1 VWRTYAIAAATTFHI
16 VTGIKIPPA
25 PRSLIIYPAGR
36 YIAGAVEQDCFVS
49 DFLTHFCARLAAC
62 LIAAATALFG
72 AGAMAQ
78 NAAIPVLSPPGA
90 GWLEI
95 GDDFLPPPSGPGPVT
110 ADPAHPYHSNISGLQ
125 PTYRVANLN
134 NPLLKPWVVERLRQT
149 NERVLSGHVPFQAHE
164 RCWPTGVPGFE
175 VFSLIRPIYFL
186 QTPKEVLIINEGDF
200 QVRHVYLNVPHS
212 KNPKLSWYGESV
224 GHYEH
229 GDTLVV
235 DTIGMNDKSF
245 VDNYLTPHTTQLH
258 TVERFQV
265 TDGGKSLRVFITA
278 DDPGA
283 FTAPWSAVQVYRLQ
297 HRGNGDWDEDICA
310 ENNSN
315 YFSYDMAP
323 MPQSSTPD
331 F

>member
-1 VWRTYAIAAATTFHI
+1 MHSPRRSTRTFLS
-16 VTGIKIPPA
+16 K
-25 PRSLIIYPAGR
+25 L
-36 YIAGAVEQDCFVS
+36 S
-49 DFLTHFCARLAAC
+49 DRWWAC
-62 LIAAATALFG
+62 LIACLFG
-72 AGAMAQ
+72 TGAGVFGASAAAQ
-78 NAAIPVLSPPGA
+78 NLAIPVFSAVGS

-95 GDDFLPPPSGPGPVT
+95 GDDFLPPPSGAGPVT

-125 PTYRVANLN
+125 PTFRVANLN
-134 NPLLKPWVVERLRQT
+134 NPVLQPWVIERLRQT
-149 NERVLSGHVPFQAHE
+149 NERVLSGKVPFQAHE

-186 QTPKEVLIINEGDF
+186 QGPKMVVIINEGDF

-212 KNPKLSWYGESV
+212 KTPKLSWYGESI
-224 GHYEH
+224 GHYEN

-258 TVERFQV
+258 VVERFRLIDSGKALQV
-265 TDGGKSLRVFITA
+265 LITV

-297 HRGNGDWDEDICA
+297 HRGDWDEDICA
-310 ENNSN
+310 ENNGH
-315 YFSYDMAP
+315 YFSYEMAP
-323 MPQSSTPD
+323 MPEANTPD

>member
-1 VWRTYAIAAATTFHI
+1 MNRRSMFRFSYASSHRLRTC
-16 VTGIKIPPA
+16 VVC
-25 PRSLIIYPAGR
+25 AG
-36 YIAGAVEQDCFVS
+36 V
-49 DFLTHFCARLAAC
+49 
-62 LIAAATALFG
+62 ALFLPG
-72 AGAMAQ
+72 AALQ
-78 NAAIPVLSPPGA
+78 DAAVPPLSPPGA

-95 GDDFLPPPSGPGPVT
+95 GDDLLPPPSGPGPVMS
-110 ADPAHPYHSNISGLQ
+110 DPAHPYHSNISGLQ
-125 PTYRVANLN
+125 PTFRVADLS
-134 NPLLKPWVVERLRQT
+134 NPILQPWVAERLRKS
-149 NERVLSGHVPFQAHE
+149 NDWVLSGKVPFQAHE

-186 QTPKEVLIINEGDF
+186 QSPKEVIIINEGDF

-212 KNPKLSWYGESV
+212 AHPKLSWYGESV
-224 GHYEH
+224 GHYEN

-258 TVERFQV
+258 VVERFRIIDAGKTLQV
-265 TDGGKSLRVFITA
+265 SITV

-283 FTAPWSAVQVYRLQ
+283 FKMPWSAMQVYRLQ

-310 ENNSN
+310 ENNGN
-315 YFSYDMAP
+315 YFKYDITP
-323 MPQSSTPD
+323 MPQATRPD

>member
-1 VWRTYAIAAATTFHI
+1 LFAPTAAA
-16 VTGIKIPPA
+16 
-25 PRSLIIYPAGR
+25 
-36 YIAGAVEQDCFVS
+36 
-49 DFLTHFCARLAAC
+49 
-62 LIAAATALFG
+62 
-72 AGAMAQ
+72 Q
-78 NAAIPVLSPPGA
+78 NGGVPNLSPPGF

-95 GDDFLPPPSGPGPVT
+95 GDDLLPPPSGPGPVMS
-110 ADPAHPYHSNISGLQ
+110 DPAHPYHSNISGLP
-125 PTYRVANLN
+125 PTFRVADLS
-134 NPLLKPWVVERLRQT
+134 NPILQPWVVERLQKT
-149 NERVLSGHVPFQAHE
+149 NALVLSGKVPFQAHE

-186 QTPKEVLIINEGDF
+186 QTPKEVVIINEGDF

-224 GHYEH
+224 GHYEN

-258 TVERFQV
+258 VVERFKV
-265 TDGGKSLRVFITA
+265 TEGGKTLQVGITV

-283 FTAPWSAVQVYRLQ
+283 FKMSWSAGQIYRLQ
-297 HRGNGDWDEDICA
+297 KRGNGDWDEDICA
-310 ENNSN
+310 ENNDIYGN
-315 YFSYDMAP
+315 YFNYQMAP
-323 MPQSSTPD
+323 MPQANPAD

>member
-1 VWRTYAIAAATTFHI
+1 MSEFPLSSRRLRAWLACAGAAVFLSPAAA
-16 VTGIKIPPA
+16 
-25 PRSLIIYPAGR
+25 
-36 YIAGAVEQDCFVS
+36 
-49 DFLTHFCARLAAC
+49 
-62 LIAAATALFG
+62 
-72 AGAMAQ
+72 Q
-78 NAAIPVLSPPGA
+78 NPAIPVLSGVGS

-110 ADPAHPYHSNISGLQ
+110 ADPAHPYHMNTSGLQ
-125 PTYRVANLN
+125 PTFRVANLN
-134 NPLLKPWVVERLRQT
+134 NPVLKPWVVERLSE
-149 NERVLSGHVPFQAHE
+149 NNARVLSGKIPFQAHE

-212 KNPKLSWYGESV
+212 KHPKSSWYGESI
-224 GHYEH
+224 GHYEN

-245 VDNYLTPHTTQLH
+245 VDNYLTPHTTQIH
-258 TVERFQV
+258 AVERFKLIE
-265 TDGGKSLRVFITA
+265 GGKALQVLVTV

-283 FTAPWSAVQVYRLQ
+283 FNTAWSGVQVYRLQ
-297 HRGNGDWDEDICA
+297 HRGDWDEDICA
-310 ENNSN
+310 ENNNS
-315 YFSYDMAP
+315 YFGYDLAP
-323 MPQSSTPD
+323 MPEANRAD

>member
-1 VWRTYAIAAATTFHI
+1 MSEFPRSSRRLRVWLASAGAAVFLSPAAA
-16 VTGIKIPPA
+16 
-25 PRSLIIYPAGR
+25 
-36 YIAGAVEQDCFVS
+36 
-49 DFLTHFCARLAAC
+49 
-62 LIAAATALFG
+62 
-72 AGAMAQ
+72 Q
-78 NAAIPVLSPPGA
+78 NTAIPVLSGVGS

-110 ADPAHPYHSNISGLQ
+110 ADPAHPYHMNTSGRQ
-125 PTYRVANLN
+125 PTFRIANLN
-134 NPLLKPWVVERLRQT
+134 NPVLKPWVVERLRES
-149 NERVLSGHVPFQAHE
+149 NARVLSGKIPFQAHE

-224 GHYEH
+224 GHYEN

-245 VDNYLTPHTTQLH
+245 VDNYLTPHTTQIH
-258 TVERFQV
+258 AVERFKV
-265 TDGGKSLRVFITA
+265 IEGGKALQVLVTV

-283 FTAPWSAVQVYRLQ
+283 FNTAWSGAQVYRLQ
-297 HRGNGDWDEDICA
+297 HRGDWDEDICA
-310 ENNSN
+310 ENNNS

-323 MPQSSTPD
+323 MPQANRSD